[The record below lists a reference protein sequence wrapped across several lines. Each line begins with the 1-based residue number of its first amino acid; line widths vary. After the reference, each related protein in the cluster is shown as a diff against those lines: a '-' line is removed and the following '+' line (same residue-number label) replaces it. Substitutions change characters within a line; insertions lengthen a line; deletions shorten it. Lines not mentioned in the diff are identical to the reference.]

1 MKDKN
6 KDEKKSGKGGSAS
19 AEKIQKKDKKE
30 TNGQTTQAQLFKKG
44 KTKESNFNLRGRFM
58 EAAVANDKTREIDV
72 IIIQEGLGNARDKNF
87 YTKECFEKSYKLFEG
102 AQAYADHP
110 TRTEESDRPERS
122 IKELVGYYKNVQ
134 VIDYNNKKAIKA
146 TLKIMDG
153 DSYNWIWDLV
163 KESVNYAKEYPDKDL
178 VGISINASGVTE
190 KNQESA
196 DPLINYVQEITDV
209 FSSDVVTKPG
219 AGGRIGA
226 GLRESV
232 AKYLKA
238 KAEKLQEAG
247 KFMKK
252 ALEKAI
258 EEIGNLKTKMEA
270 GEVDAGAAPKVID
283 EIINN
288 LKALVDG
295 AGDDNEEA
303 TGDDA
308 ADAADK
314 KDGKEPDG
322 DEAVKEEAKEAAAKA
337 KKEAAA
343 GTDTEKEA
351 LRERATIAEGKI
363 ALMESSALVE
373 KMLRESHLPAGTYN
387 DLKKVLIGKD
397 KNYIKEMIEAR
408 KEFLSTLLKTK
419 VDGNGE
425 MHVSE
430 SGAGKPAAGI
440 FTGLPMKK

>member
-1 MKDKN
+1 MKT
-6 KDEKKSGKGGSAS
+6 KDEKKTGKGGSVS

-44 KTKESNFNLRGRFM
+44 KTKESSFNLRGRFM

-122 IKELVGYYKNVQ
+122 IKELVGYYKNTQ

-238 KAEKLQEAG
+238 KADKLQEAG

-295 AGDDNEEA
+295 AGEENEEA

-314 KDGKEPDG
+314 KDGKELDG
-322 DEAVKEEAKEAAAKA
+322 DEGKAVAEAKA
-337 KKEAAA
+337 KKEAAT
-343 GTDTEKEA
+343 GTDSEKEA
-351 LRERATIAEGKI
+351 LRERATVAEGKI
-363 ALMESSALVE
+363 ALMESATLVE
-373 KMLRESHLPAGTYN
+373 TMLRESHLPAGTYN

-397 KNYIKEMIEAR
+397 KKYIKEMIEAR
-408 KEFLSTLLKTK
+408 KEFLSTILKTK

-430 SGAGKPAAGI
+430 SGAGKTAASVYD
-440 FTGLPMKK
+440 GLPMKK

>member
-1 MKDKN
+1 MKDKK
-6 KDEKKSGKGGSAS
+6 KDEKKSGKGGSVS
-19 AEKIQKKDKKE
+19 AEKIQTKDKKE
-30 TNGQTTQAQLFKKG
+30 TNGQSTAAQLFKKG
-44 KTKESNFNLRGRFM
+44 KAKEATFNLRGRFM
-58 EAAVANDKTREIDV
+58 ESAVANDKTREIDV

-122 IKELVGYYKNVQ
+122 IKELVGYYKNPS

-232 AKYLKA
+232 AMFLKA
-238 KAEKLQEAG
+238 KADKLQEAG

-288 LKALVDG
+288 LKALCDG
-295 AGDDNEEA
+295 AGDEAEEA

-314 KDGKEPDG
+314 GKGHEEPDG
-322 DEAVKEEAKEAAAKA
+322 DEGKAVAEAKA

-343 GTDTEKEA
+343 GTDSEKEA
-351 LRERATIAEGKI
+351 LRERATVAEGKI
-363 ALMESSALVE
+363 ALMESATLVE
-373 KMLRESHLPAGTYN
+373 TMLRESHLPAGTYN
-387 DLKKVLIGKD
+387 DLKTVLVGKD
-397 KNYIKEMIEAR
+397 KNYIKKMIEAR
-408 KEFLSTLLKTK
+408 KEFLSTILKTK

-430 SGAGKPAAGI
+430 SNAGKTAASVYD
-440 FTGLPMKK
+440 GLPMKK

>member
-1 MKDKN
+1 MKT
-6 KDEKKSGKGGSAS
+6 KDEKKSGKGGSVS

-44 KTKESNFNLRGRFM
+44 KTKEATFNIRGRFM
-58 EAAVANDKTREIDV
+58 ESAVANDKTREIDV
-72 IIIQEGLGNARDKNF
+72 IIIAEGLGNSRDKNF

-122 IKELVGYYKNVQ
+122 IKELVGYYKNPS
-134 VIDYNNKKAIKA
+134 VIDYNNKKAIKG

-238 KAEKLQEAG
+238 KADKLQEAG

-295 AGDDNEEA
+295 AGDENEEA

-314 KDGKEPDG
+314 GKGHEEPDG
-322 DEAVKEEAKEAAAKA
+322 DEGKKAVEAKEKKESAAK
-337 KKEAAA
+337 
-343 GTDTEKEA
+343 GTDAEKEA
-351 LRERATIAEGKI
+351 LRERATVAEGKI
-363 ALMESSALVE
+363 ALMESATLVE
-373 KMLRESHLPAGTYN
+373 TMLRESHLPAGTYN

-397 KNYIKEMIEAR
+397 KKYIKEMIEAR
-408 KEFLSTLLKTK
+408 KEFLSTILKTK

-430 SGAGKPAAGI
+430 SQAGKAAASVYD
-440 FTGLPMKK
+440 GLPMKK